1 MHARHF
7 EPTLWIFAF
16 RVRQA
21 VFHAMRE
28 KRDLFV
34 VSVNPDS
41 LKQQIDHAFL
51 ALHGKRPDEHEM
63 QISKA
68 LVQSDGHASLCRALY
83 NSSRFIFIF

>member
-34 VSVNPDS
+34 VSVNPES
-41 LKQQIDHAFL
+41 LSGAWKQ
-51 ALHGKRPDEHEM
+51 G
-63 QISKA
+63 
-68 LVQSDGHASLCRALY
+68 SLIAA
-83 NSSRFIFIF
+83 I